1 MEMICRQPPDSGLM
15 SDLLWSDP
23 QPELGRA
30 PSKRGVG
37 LGFGPDIT
45 QKFLQKNKLQLLVR
59 SHEVR
64 ALCSQLLLPLQ
75 TLSCECWIVKWTW

>member
-1 MEMICRQPPDSGLM
+1 MAIICRQPPDSGLM
-15 SDLLWSDP
+15 SELLWSDP

-59 SHEVR
+59 SHEVH
-64 ALCSQLLLPLQ
+64 PLFSIIAHP
-75 TLSCECWIVKWTW
+75 LKLEL